1 MLQRIL
7 PKNMSKSLI
16 FRQLFESES
25 STFTYFIA
33 DRDFPNDAV
42 VIDPVDKT
50 VDRDAKLAAEL
61 GVSIKFGLNTHC
73 HADHITGT
81 HLLRQKFPAMQSG
94 ISANA
99 GSRADILLSDSQ
111 TISVGK
117 FALECRATPGHT
129 DGCMSF
135 VLLDQERK
143 PLSVFTGDALL
154 IRGCGRT
161 DFQQGSPEA
170 LHKSVHTRLF
180 TLPDDVAVFP
190 AHDYRGFTSS
200 SIGEEKKH
208 NPRLTKTVEEFK
220 GIMENLNLPKP
231 KLIDIAV
238 PANIQCGVHD

>member
-99 GSRADILLSDSQ
+99 GSRADILLSGLSDYFCGKVC
-111 TISVGK
+111 VG
-117 FALECRATPGHT
+117 
-129 DGCMSF
+129 MSRHSRSYRWLYEF
-135 VLLDQERK
+135 CA
-143 PLSVFTGDALL
+143 S
-154 IRGCGRT
+154 
-161 DFQQGSPEA
+161 GS
-170 LHKSVHTRLF
+170 
-180 TLPDDVAVFP
+180 
-190 AHDYRGFTSS
+190 G
-200 SIGEEKKH
+200 KKASFC
-208 NPRLTKTVEEFK
+208 LYW
-220 GIMENLNLPKP
+220 
-231 KLIDIAV
+231 
-238 PANIQCGVHD
+238 